1 MDPRVYWIWLSLSL
15 TPATDAFRKLYG
27 HTPDAKGIYD
37 LDDTTVARLLG
48 STSRDAERLG
58 RKDLTE
64 AEKVLTFC
72 LNKNI
77 GIVTFEDAAYP
88 PLLKNIPDPPVL
100 LYYRGTFPDLAASFP
115 VAVVGTRHMT
125 SYGRK
130 SAFYISLDLARAG
143 AMVVSGMAN
152 GIDGVAH
159 AAAIAAGGT
168 TVAVL
173 VCGIDIC
180 YPKAHLTLARSI
192 VSAGCVITEYAPGTP
207 PLSFHFPQRN
217 RIISGICAATLV
229 MEGREKSGSLI
240 TARCAM
246 TQGRAVYALPG
257 NVDESTSQVTALLL
271 KNGARALTSADDVIR
286 DFEFVYTGILNPYRL
301 SEPISVSMEQT
312 LSRLQVGQ
320 IKQVKEKKTKRHPL
334 RRTERE
340 TEPPKEEEVKSA
352 PLPSMTD
359 DERGV
364 YERLPE
370 DGDMCDIESLVNA
383 SCPLRTLMRTLLS
396 LEIKGCIELHPG
408 ERVSRK

>member
-1 MDPRVYWIWLSLSL
+1 MDPRIYWVWLSLSL
-15 TPATDAFRKLYG
+15 TPATDTFRKLYE
-27 HTPDAKGIYD
+27 HVPDAKGIYD
-37 LDDTTVARLLG
+37 LDDATLTRLLG
-48 STSRDAERLG
+48 STCRDAQRLG
-58 RKDLTE
+58 RKDLTQ
-64 AEKVLTFC
+64 AERVLTFC
-72 LNKNI
+72 LRKNI

-100 LYYRGTFPDLAASFP
+100 LYYRGTLPDFAASFP

-130 SAFYISLDLARAG
+130 SAFHISFDLARAG
-143 AMVVSGMAN
+143 ATVVSGMAN

-173 VCGIDIC
+173 GCGIDIC

-192 VSAGCVITEYAPGTP
+192 VGAGCVMTEYAPATP
-207 PLSFHFPQRN
+207 PLAFHFPQRN
-217 RIISGICAATLV
+217 RIISGLCAATLV

-246 TQGRAVYALPG
+246 AQGRAVYALPG
-257 NVDESTSQVTALLL
+257 NVDESTSEVTALLL
-271 KNGARALTSADDVIR
+271 KNGAHALTSADDVIR

-301 SEPISVSMEQT
+301 SEPVSVSMEQT

-320 IKQVKEKKTKRHPL
+320 IKEEKTSRRFLRKEAAVPDARSTKT
-334 RRTERE
+334 
-340 TEPPKEEEVKSA
+340 PKDV
-352 PLPSMTD
+352 PLPTMTEE
-359 DERGV
+359 ERGV
-364 YERLPE
+364 YESLPA
-370 DGDMCDIESLVNA
+370 DGGVCDVESLVNA
-383 SCPLRTLMRTLLS
+383 SCTLRTLMRVLLS
-396 LEIKGCIELHPG
+396 LEIKGCVELHPG